1 MVLVGQVRSGPQH
14 GTKGRRRRKERAMK
28 HYELYSWSA
37 QYRQERLAEAGRL
50 RLEEKLRAS
59 REPRGLRN
67 PLKALRKAVASL
79 RATSEPGDPP
89 AVETPAN

>member
-1 MVLVGQVRSGPQH
+1 
-14 GTKGRRRRKERAMK
+14 MK

-59 REPRGLRN
+59 REARAAQPAQSLAKSRRLATCHLGTGRSAGRGNPCQLTPRRGL
-67 PLKALRKAVASL
+67 P
-79 RATSEPGDPP
+79 TTPG
-89 AVETPAN
+89 THGGQ

>member
-1 MVLVGQVRSGPQH
+1 
-14 GTKGRRRRKERAMK
+14 MK
-28 HYELYSWSA
+28 HYEFYSWSA

-89 AVETPAN
+89 AVRNPYQLTPRRGLPTTPGTHGGQ